1 MEKELREFVL
11 RAYGVE
17 MTDLEARL
25 LLRVC
30 EVVTTR
36 KERELVMGSSNGEP
50 VGLLERCGA

>member
-17 MTDLEARL
+17 LTDFEAWL
-25 LLRVC
+25 LLRLC
-30 EVVTTR
+30 EAVATR
-36 KERELVMGSSNGEP
+36 KERELVMGSSNGES